1 MSRDERRPS
10 VGEQIVE
17 SLKQFTDDLER
28 GEPAMVTTV
37 IGDLLHLPPDVSDA
51 ADALNLAI
59 LRHKLNGWSE
69 ISADGMLSV
78 LWLLMRLAVR
88 APGGAWVEEP
98 TSGCNKIAPGHKAYI
113 VTNQDDVRESEGE

>member
-10 VGEQIVE
+10 VGEQIVKA
-17 SLKQFTDDLER
+17 LKQFTDDLER

-37 IGDLLHLPPDVSDA
+37 IGELLHLPPDVSDA

-59 LRHKLNGWSE
+59 LRHKLNGWSD

-78 LWLLMRLAVR
+78 LWLLIRTCEASP
-88 APGGAWVEEP
+88 AEKGA
-98 TSGCNKIAPGHKAYI
+98 
-113 VTNQDDVRESEGE
+113 